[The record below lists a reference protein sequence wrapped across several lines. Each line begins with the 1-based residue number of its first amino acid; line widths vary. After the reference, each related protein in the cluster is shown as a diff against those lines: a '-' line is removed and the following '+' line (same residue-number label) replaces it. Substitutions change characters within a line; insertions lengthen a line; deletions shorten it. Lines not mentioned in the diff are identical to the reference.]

1 MFRAVCGGSL
11 VEAKIAS
18 PRSILA
24 LRGSLPFMRLRH
36 LFPEMAAHRERKSRR
51 APIPISH
58 IPGITP
64 RGSLL
69 VCTRPRRP
77 WPRKDKRGV
86 DLISEVLPFG
96 RLLYGEPN
104 ATSNAIGYTK
114 AS

>member
-1 MFRAVCGGSL
+1 
-11 VEAKIAS
+11 
-18 PRSILA
+18 
-24 LRGSLPFMRLRH
+24 MRLRH

-58 IPGITP
+58 IPRDNASRIPFGCI
-64 RGSLL
+64 RL
-69 VCTRPRRP
+69 RRP